1 MRVLV
6 TGGAGFIGSHLSE
19 RLLSLGHKVV
29 VIDDLSTGSLENIAG
44 CRDHGDY
51 SFHHDSIFNHQLMA
65 ELINGSDVVFHL
77 AAAVGVKKIV
87 EYPVSTIETNVAG
100 SEIVF
105 RLAAK
110 RKRRVIL
117 ASTSEV
123 YGKSTKFPF
132 SESDDIVLGPT
143 TNTRWG
149 YACSKAIDEFLALA
163 YAREMQLPVTVVRLF
178 NTVGPRQTGQYGMVV
193 PSLVKQALSG
203 GPVTVYGTGEQSRC
217 FGHVFDVVDG
227 LIAVLNNPA
236 TDCEIFNLGNTRE
249 VTINELAALIIEA
262 TGSDSKIVHVPYAQ
276 AYGPGFEDMNRRVP
290 DITKAREWLGF
301 SPKRTLEDI
310 ITDVVNHLR
319 PQLAGAA
326 LNGPYERVL

>member
-19 RLLSLGHKVV
+19 RLLSLGHQVV
-29 VIDDLSTGSLENIAG
+29 VIDDLSTGSIENIVG
-44 CRDHGDY
+44 CRDSH
-51 SFHHDSIFNHQLMA
+51 SFLFHHDSIFNHDRMT
-65 ELINGSDVVFHL
+65 ELIRGCDVIFHL

-87 EYPVSTIETNVAG
+87 DFPVSTIETNVAG
-100 SEIVF
+100 TEVVL
-105 RLAAK
+105 RLAAAQG
-110 RKRRVIL
+110 RRVIL

-163 YAREMQLPVTVVRLF
+163 YALETQLPVTVVRLF
-178 NTVGPRQTGQYGMVV
+178 NTVGPRQTGIYGMVV

-203 GPVTVYGTGEQSRC
+203 GPVTVYGTGDQSRC
-217 FGHVFDVVDG
+217 FGHVFDIVDG
-227 LIAVLNNPA
+227 FVSILNNAA
-236 TDCEIFNLGNTRE
+236 TDGEIFNLGNTQE
-249 VTINELAALIIEA
+249 VTINELAAHIVAA
-262 TGSDSKIVHVPYAQ
+262 TGSDSKIVHVPYSQ
-276 AYGPGFEDMNRRVP
+276 AYGPGFEDMHRRVP

-301 SPKRTLEDI
+301 SPKRTLDDI
-310 ITDVVNHLR
+310 IADVVNHLR
-319 PQLAGAA
+319 PQLAGVA
-326 LNGPYERVL
+326 LDGTLERVL

>member
-19 RLLSLGHKVV
+19 RLLSSGHEVI
-29 VIDDLSTGSLENIAG
+29 VIDDLSTGSIENIVG
-44 CRDHGDY
+44 CRDY
-51 SFHHDSIFNHQLMA
+51 ESYTFHQDSIFNSALMTK
-65 ELINGSDVVFHL
+65 LIGACDTVFHL

-87 EYPVSTIETNVAG
+87 DFPVQTIETNVAG
-100 SEIVF
+100 SEVVL
-105 RLAAK
+105 RLAAAK
-110 RKRRVIL
+110 KRRVIF

-132 SESDDIVLGPT
+132 SETDDIVLGPT

-193 PSLVKQALSG
+193 PSFVKQALSG

-217 FGHVFDVVDG
+217 FGHVFDVVDAFMAILG
-227 LIAVLNNPA
+227 NPA
-236 TDCEIFNLGNTRE
+236 TDGEIFNLGNTKE
-249 VTINELAALIIEA
+249 VTINELAKHVIEA
-262 TGSDSKIVHVPYAQ
+262 TGSDSKIVHVPYSQ
-276 AYGPGFEDMNRRVP
+276 AYGPGFEDMHRRVP

-301 SPKRTLEDI
+301 APKRTLDDI

-319 PQLAGAA
+319 PQLADAA
-326 LNGPYERVL
+326 LNNGYARAL

>member
-19 RLLSLGHKVV
+19 RLLSSGHEVV
-29 VIDDLSTGSLENIAG
+29 VIDDLSTGSIENIVG
-44 CRDHGDY
+44 CRDY
-51 SFHHDSIFNHQLMA
+51 ESYTFHHDSIFNSAFMTK
-65 ELINGSDVVFHL
+65 LIGACDVVFHL

-87 EYPVSTIETNVAG
+87 DFPVQTIETNVAG
-100 SEIVF
+100 SEIVL
-105 RLAAK
+105 RLAAAK
-110 RKRRVIL
+110 KRRVIFT
-117 ASTSEV
+117 STSEV

-132 SESDDIVLGPT
+132 SETDDIVLGPT

-193 PSLVKQALSG
+193 PSFVKQALSG

-227 LIAVLNNPA
+227 FMAILGNQA
-236 TDCEIFNLGNTRE
+236 TDGEIFNLGNTKE
-249 VTINELAALIIEA
+249 VTINELAKHVLEA
-262 TGSDSKIVHVPYAQ
+262 TGSDSKIVHVPYSQ
-276 AYGPGFEDMNRRVP
+276 AYGPGFEDMHRRVP

-301 SPKRTLEDI
+301 SPKRTLDDI

-319 PQLAGAA
+319 PQLADST
-326 LNGPYERVL
+326 LNNGYARVL

>member
-19 RLLSLGHKVV
+19 RLLSLGHQVV

-44 CRDHGDY
+44 CRDHRDY

-65 ELINGSDVVFHL
+65 ELINSSDVVFHL

-87 EYPVSTIETNVAG
+87 EFPVSTIETNVAG
-100 SEIVF
+100 SEVVL
-105 RLAAK
+105 RLAAA

-217 FGHVFDVVDG
+217 FGHVFDVIDG
-227 LIAVLNNPA
+227 LIAILNNPA
-236 TDCEIFNLGNTRE
+236 TDSEIFNLGNTRE
-249 VTINELAALIIEA
+249 VSINELAALIIEA
-262 TGSDSKIVHVPYAQ
+262 TGSDSKIVHIPYSQ
-276 AYGPGFEDMNRRVP
+276 AYGPGFEDMQRRVP

-310 ITDVVNHLR
+310 IADVVNHLR

-326 LNGPYERVL
+326 LDGSYERVL